1 MGNLTHGNPVINKT
15 HKMISEKIENS
26 KMKNNEDLKSYLRKN
41 NNNIFNSI
49 KEIIDLCENTEIKEN
64 YTYLLA
70 SLQTLTIKEIGNHFK
85 EKVVNQKVILYA
97 NDTNANANKDT
108 DETNSNNKET
118 NDTNVNKEPAI
129 PFIKSKSKKRY
140 TLILDLDETL
150 IHLEMNKDVLKGTIT
165 FRPGLFEFLDEVSKL
180 YELIIFTCGTA
191 QYANPIIDS
200 IEKEKKYFD
209 HRLFRIHTTFK
220 NNEFIKDLSSIGREL
235 QKTIII
241 DNTPQNFRL
250 QKENGIFI
258 KSFYSTYK
266 NDRALLDIIPF
277 LKKIVENRPDD
288 IRKELSRYKKEID
301 LIISPK

>member
-1 MGNLTHGNPVINKT
+1 
-15 HKMISEKIENS
+15 
-26 KMKNNEDLKSYLRKN
+26 LRKN

-64 YTYLLA
+64 YTYLL
-70 SLQTLTIKEIGNHFK
+70 SNLQTLTIKEIGKYFK
-85 EKVVNQKVILYA
+85 EKVVNQNVILYTNDTNKDT
-97 NDTNANANKDT
+97 NDTNANKDI
-108 DETNSNNKET
+108 
-118 NDTNVNKEPAI
+118 NDTNTNKEPSI
-129 PFIKSKSKKRY
+129 PFVKSKPKKRY

-209 HRLFRIHTTFK
+209 HRLFRIHTSFK

-250 QKENGIFI
+250 QKENGIYI

-266 NDRALLDIIPF
+266 SDRALLDIIPF

-288 IRKELSRYKKEID
+288 IRKELLRYKKEID
-301 LIISPK
+301 LIITPK